1 MMSDLERRKP
11 PYQQGYEDGLADA
24 EFQDSWLY
32 DSQKDQDHYGEGYND
47 AQSGQPNKLE
57 KS

>member
-1 MMSDLERRKP
+1 MSDLERRKP

-32 DSQKDQDHYGEGYND
+32 DSEKDQDHYGEGYND
-47 AQSGQPNKLE
+47 AQSGQPNKLG